1 MARDPLPALAR
12 LRRLETDAARRR
24 LGEAFGKLTAAEQ
37 RAADAGAAL
46 RAEAIA
52 AAPADY
58 AAWLRRGLAERD
70 RAQLTRG
77 FAETGAA
84 TAQAVLAGA
93 RAAERGLEALRD
105 ARRQAAASRAA
116 RKAQAA
122 LDEAAATR
130 RPARRA

>member
-1 MARDPLPALAR
+1 MARDPLLALAR

-24 LGEAFGKLTAAEQ
+24 LGEAFARLAAAEQ
-37 RAADAGAAL
+37 RVADAAAAL
-46 RAEAIA
+46 QAEAT

-70 RAQLTRG
+70 RARLSHG

-84 TAQAVLAGA
+84 TTQAVLAGA

-105 ARRQAAASRAA
+105 AKRQAAASRAA

-130 RPARRA
+130 PPARRA